1 MNRTKKTVLLG
12 VATAFCL
19 VLSYIEAILPPIY
32 AAVPGIKMGLPNVLI
47 LFLLYRFSIKEAAA
61 VSLVRLLL
69 SSLLFGNTVTL
80 LYSFAGAVLS
90 LAVMALLK
98 ISDRF
103 SPVGVSIAGG
113 VMHNLGQIIVAM
125 LIMQTKEIGYYMI
138 VLAVSGTL
146 AGVIVGLAGA
156 LLLKYAEKL
165 KI

>member
-69 SSLLFGNTVTL
+69 SSLLFGNAVTL